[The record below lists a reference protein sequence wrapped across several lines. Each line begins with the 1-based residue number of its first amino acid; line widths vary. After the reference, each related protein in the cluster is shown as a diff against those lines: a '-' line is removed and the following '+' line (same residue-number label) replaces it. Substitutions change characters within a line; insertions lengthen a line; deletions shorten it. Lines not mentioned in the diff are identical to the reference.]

1 MRHRTQLCE
10 NGAQNPPLLDEG
22 LIEDKD
28 QRNFPSRKNLERGL
42 TVSGLWLLS
51 NRGHMVDGDALAAG
65 PVLTSDI
72 GESLATSEQIVAMAQ
87 VIWPAA
93 KTIEVTPYKA
103 GRWSWGSSDVAEG
116 FKLTISAEGG
126 SLVAQIIAGTLDA
139 LKAKLDQRSRKKR
152 WGSF

>member
-1 MRHRTQLCE
+1 
-10 NGAQNPPLLDEG
+10 
-22 LIEDKD
+22 
-28 QRNFPSRKNLERGL
+28 
-42 TVSGLWLLS
+42 
-51 NRGHMVDGDALAAG
+51 MVNGDAPAAG
-65 PVLTSDI
+65 LVLTFDI
-72 GESLATSEQIVAMAQ
+72 GEILATSEQIVAMAQ

-93 KTIEVTPYKA
+93 KSIEVTAYRA
-103 GRWSWGSSDVAEG
+103 DRSSWSGSEIAEG

>member
-1 MRHRTQLCE
+1 
-10 NGAQNPPLLDEG
+10 
-22 LIEDKD
+22 
-28 QRNFPSRKNLERGL
+28 
-42 TVSGLWLLS
+42 
-51 NRGHMVDGDALAAG
+51 MVDGDVPAARR
-65 PVLTSDI
+65 VLISDR

-103 GRWSWGSSDVAEG
+103 GRSSWSSSEIAEG

-139 LKAKLDQRSRKKR
+139 LKGKLDQRSRKKR

>member
-1 MRHRTQLCE
+1 MFNAPNAWQSLIRDRATQIRVI
-10 NGAQNPPLLDEG
+10 LLPQ
-22 LIEDKD
+22 
-28 QRNFPSRKNLERGL
+28 QRWL
-42 TVSGLWLLS
+42 TVSRLRLLS
-51 NRGHMVDGDALAAG
+51 VRGHMVDGYALAVY

-72 GESLATSEQIVAMAQ
+72 GESLATSEQIVAIAQ

-103 GRWSWGSSDVAEG
+103 GRSSWSSSEVAEG

-126 SLVAQIIAGTLDA
+126 SLVALIIAGTLDA

>member
-1 MRHRTQLCE
+1 MGR
-10 NGAQNPPLLDEG
+10 
-22 LIEDKD
+22 
-28 QRNFPSRKNLERGL
+28 
-42 TVSGLWLLS
+42 
-51 NRGHMVDGDALAAG
+51 AAV
-65 PVLTSDI
+65 PVLTSDA
-72 GESLATSEQIVAMAQ
+72 GESLATSEQIVAMAK

-93 KTIEVTPYKA
+93 KTVEVKPYRA
-103 GRWSWGSSDVAEG
+103 DRSSWSGSEIAEG

>member
-1 MRHRTQLCE
+1 MTDDFTLDLCQ
-10 NGAQNPPLLDEG
+10 NGRLTRC
-22 LIEDKD
+22 ISK
-28 QRNFPSRKNLERGL
+28 FPVEMLARLSGPKNLDGGL

-51 NRGHMVDGDALAAG
+51 NRGHMGDSEALPEC

-72 GESLATSEQIVAMAQ
+72 GELLATSEQIVAMAQ

-93 KTIEVTPYKA
+93 KTIEVKPYKA
-103 GRWSWGSSDVAEG
+103 DRSTWSGSEIAEG
-116 FKLTISAEGG
+116 YKLTINAEGG

-139 LKAKLDQRSRKKR
+139 LKTKLDQRSKKKR

>member
-1 MRHRTQLCE
+1 LNEKSC
-10 NGAQNPPLLDEG
+10 GVLLNSHDFECFDG
-22 LIEDKD
+22 VH
-28 QRNFPSRKNLERGL
+28 FAAHTSRPH
-42 TVSGLWLLS
+42 V
-51 NRGHMVDGDALAAG
+51 
-65 PVLTSDI
+65 PVQPSDI
-72 GESLATSEQIVAMAQ
+72 GESLATSEQIVEMAQ

-93 KTIEVTPYKA
+93 KTIEVKPYKA
-103 GRWSWGSSDVAEG
+103 DRSSWSGSEIAEG

>member
-1 MRHRTQLCE
+1 M
-10 NGAQNPPLLDEG
+10 G
-22 LIEDKD
+22 
-28 QRNFPSRKNLERGL
+28 
-42 TVSGLWLLS
+42 
-51 NRGHMVDGDALAAG
+51 DGDAPAAA

-72 GESLATSEQIVAMAQ
+72 GESLATSEQIVAMAH

-103 GRWSWGSSDVAEG
+103 GRSSWSSSEISEG
-116 FKLTISAEGG
+116 FKLTICADGG

>member
-1 MRHRTQLCE
+1 M
-10 NGAQNPPLLDEG
+10 
-22 LIEDKD
+22 
-28 QRNFPSRKNLERGL
+28 
-42 TVSGLWLLS
+42 SGLWLLS
-51 NRGHMVDGDALAAG
+51 NRGHMGDGDAPAAA

-93 KTIEVTPYKA
+93 KTIEVKPYRA
-103 GRWSWGSSDVAEG
+103 DRSSWSGSEIAEG

-126 SLVAQIIAGTLDA
+126 SLVAQIIAGTLDG
-139 LKAKLDQRSRKKR
+139 LTAKLDQRSRKKR